1 MTTENIL
8 APLAAIETPNA
19 AVMNTRAQSALAMVQ
34 SMVIDSSET
43 YELAADELKAIK
55 AKAKTIEEQRVSITG
70 PINKAL
76 KAVNDLFRAPG
87 EYLEQAE
94 KIIKGKMLAYTTE
107 QQRIADEE
115 RRRAEAVIKA
125 EQDRLA
131 REAAELEKAAKAE
144 AEKLLAA
151 GDTEK
156 AAEVEAA
163 AAIESA
169 SLSATALVMTAP
181 APQVVPAKAAGISTR
196 SVWKATCENKA
207 ALIAFAAA
215 NPQFQN
221 LLDVNQTALNQLA
234 KAMRDTLEIPGV
246 RVYEEKQLASRS
258 S

>member
-8 APLAAIETPNA
+8 APLAAIQPPNA
-19 AVMNTRAQSALAMVQ
+19 AAMTSRAESALAMVQ
-34 SMVIDSSET
+34 SMVVDSAET
-43 YELAADELKAIK
+43 YELAADELKSIK
-55 AKAKTIEEQRVSITG
+55 ARSKSIEEQRTSITG

-76 KAVNDLFRAPG
+76 KAVNDLFRGPG
-87 EYLEQAE
+87 EYLDQAE

-115 RRRAEAVIKA
+115 RRRSEAAIQA
-125 EQDRLA
+125 EQMRLT
-131 REAAELEKAAKAE
+131 REAAEIEAAAKAE
-144 AEKLLAA
+144 AESLLAA
-151 GDTEK
+151 GDAEK

-181 APQVVPAKAAGISTR
+181 APQVAPAKAAGISMR
-196 SVWKATCENKA
+196 SSWKATCENKA
-207 ALIAFAAA
+207 MLIAFAAD

>member
-144 AEKLLAA
+144 AEKHLAA
-151 GDTEK
+151 GDAEM
-156 AAEVEAA
+156 AAQVEAA

-181 APQVVPAKAAGISTR
+181 APQVAPAKAAGISTR
-196 SVWKATCENKA
+196 SSWKATCENKA

-234 KAMRDTLEIPGV
+234 KAMRETLQIPGV

-258 S
+258 A